1 MLGAVILA
9 SHLSD
14 GTLEGTIAVLDK
26 HLNIGPPENGNV
38 PSHALIDDDIR
49 KNGRSPPPW
58 KVMGKVIDLPI
69 SSRS

>member
-14 GTLEGTIAVLDK
+14 GTHEGTIAVLEE
-26 HLNIGPPENGNV
+26 HLNIGPPESECV

-49 KNGRSPPPW
+49 KKGRSSP
-58 KVMGKVIDLPI
+58 
-69 SSRS
+69 R